1 MKNTLA
7 ENMLRFGVKNLSE
20 LDVKKINESLLT
32 EDFANPEDGLT
43 YKLNFKNVQAFNLF
57 ISAGARPNGA
67 LPAPWVKQMSTQ
79 QNADPNYDN
88 SRQASSQVEW
98 IKECNNV
105 IQSLWLAMAFL
116 GRQPKSINNTFAKQ
130 TAAVFINSATPQLTQ
145 FYNKLP
151 IFLPYANESLAD
163 KKWDTLIADPIDKT
177 GKTKITYWAYFVRT
191 FLVPNV
197 AAKQAL
203 IIAPVAQAA
212 PGTAKPGTVATKN

>member
-43 YKLNFKNVQAFNLF
+43 YKLNFKNVQAFNSF
-57 ISAGARPNGA
+57 ILPGDRPNGA
-67 LPAPWVKQMSTQ
+67 LPAPWVKRETAQ
-79 QNADPNYDN
+79 QAASDRDN
-88 SRQASSQVEW
+88 SKEVASSLAW
-98 IKECNNV
+98 IKECNN
-105 IQSLWLAMAFL
+105 IQQSLWISMAYL

-130 TAAVFINSATPQLTQ
+130 TAAYFINSATQKLTQ
-145 FYNKLP
+145 VYKSSQGP
-151 IFLPYANESLAD
+151 YLPYANESLAD

-177 GKTKITYWAYFVRT
+177 GNTKITYWAYFVRT
-191 FLVPNV
+191 FLVPTV

-212 PGTAKPGTVATKN
+212 PGTAKPSTVATKN

>member
-7 ENMLRFGVKNLSE
+7 ENMLRFGVKNLSKS
-20 LDVKKINESLLT
+20 DVKKINESLLT
-32 EDFANPEDGLT
+32 EDFANPEDGIT
-43 YKLNFKNVQAFNLF
+43 YKLNFKNVQAFNSF
-57 ISAGARPNGA
+57 ISANDRPNGA
-67 LPAPWVKQMSTQ
+67 LPAPWVKRETAQ
-79 QNADPNYDN
+79 QAASDRDN
-88 SRQASSQVEW
+88 SKEVASSLAW
-98 IKECNNV
+98 SKECNN
-105 IQSLWLAMAFL
+105 IQQSLWISMAYL